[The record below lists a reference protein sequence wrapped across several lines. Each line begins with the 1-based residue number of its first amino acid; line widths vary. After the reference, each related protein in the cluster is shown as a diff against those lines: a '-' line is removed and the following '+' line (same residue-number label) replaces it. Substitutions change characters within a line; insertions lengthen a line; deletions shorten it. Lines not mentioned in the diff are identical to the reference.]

1 MAARTRLWLLV
12 GCLALAP
19 GAVRAGDADEAKKKA
34 ERITSYVNLAET
46 ISRVG
51 IQVGAMLDK
60 TPYDRALYQ
69 YAKELG
75 ALHAKAILKLTPPEG
90 AENLHAKF
98 KDAVTEFASMADAL
112 CSGDFPGARKHREA
126 CVRDFNRALLEVVKL
141 RKEGAIP

>member
-1 MAARTRLWLLV
+1 MATRNAVWLLV
-12 GCLALAP
+12 MGLLLSLG
-19 GAVRAGDADEAKKKA
+19 GARAGDAEDAKKKA
-34 ERITSYVNLAET
+34 ERISSYVNLAET

-60 TPYDRALYQ
+60 NPYDRALYQ

-90 AENLHAKF
+90 AEDLHSKF
-98 KDAVTEFASMADAL
+98 KEAVTEFALMADAL
-112 CSGDFPGARKHREA
+112 CSGDFPAARKHREA
-126 CVRDFNRALLEVVKL
+126 CGRDFGRALLEVVKL